1 MGLGPMEISG
11 AISRI
16 QDFATIRQNEENKG
30 TVDQTN
36 FAGQFQKEVQ
46 NRTNTVKRADDTNN
60 EQKKFDAKE
69 KGSNEY
75 HGDGGK
81 RRDKLPGLNV
91 SDGSVKVKGSTS
103 SFDIRI

>member
-11 AISRI
+11 ALSRVT
-16 QDFATIRQNEENKG
+16 DFATIRQNEENKG
-30 TVDQTN
+30 QVDQAN

-46 NRTNTVKRADDTNN
+46 NRGNTVKRANDANN
-60 EQKKFDAKE
+60 DQKKFDAKE

-75 HGDGGK
+75 EGDGGK
-81 RRDKLPGLNV
+81 RRRGDSLGSNDGRV
-91 SDGSVKVKGSTS
+91 SVKGSTS